1 MTQRR
6 KRYDKQFKVAAARM
20 VLSGEMRVVDLAKEL
35 GIKDSTLRRWAQEY
49 VEMGDAAFP
58 GNGSPKVNK
67 DYEIVKLR
75 KKVEELER
83 ENELLKNFRAFLS
96 QDHAR
101 GAGSSRRIGANSA
114 PSGRLARFST
124 FPNPSTT
131 TT

>member
-6 KRYDKQFKVAAARM
+6 KRYDKQFKVAAARV

-35 GIKDSTLRRWAQEY
+35 GIKDSTFRRWAQEY
-49 VEMGDAAFP
+49 EEMGDAAFP
-58 GNGSPKVNK
+58 GNGSPEVNK

-75 KKVEELER
+75 KRIEDLER
-83 ENELLKNFRAFLS
+83 ENDLLKKFRAFLS

-101 GAGSSRRIGANSA
+101 GAGSSRRIGASSA
-114 PSGRLARFST
+114 PSGRHARSST